1 MTRNR
6 ASRAMILAVAAG
18 GLLAA
23 CSLNPKEDPTRYYTL
38 AMLGENPGLYDAAGL
53 VGDTE
58 EEASLSAGPHLP
70 ISVGVGPITIPGY
83 LTRMR
88 MVTRQSDSEIK
99 YLETARWAQPL
110 AESLPYAI
118 AGNLDLLLGSDDVVL
133 HPWYRTRQPDYSVE
147 VDIGRFDR
155 GHDGSASIAARWN
168 IRDPDGALLAADS
181 FHQVLPADSTAIAA
195 TVEAQSRLVAAMSRQ
210 IADALRRV
218 GS

>member
-6 ASRAMILAVAAG
+6 ASRAMVLAVAAG

-99 YLETARWAQPL
+99 YLETARWAPGAPSATQRMRC
-110 AESLPYAI
+110 AASSL
-118 AGNLDLLLGSDDVVL
+118 
-133 HPWYRTRQPDYSVE
+133 RTQSTHVCSPPS
-147 VDIGRFDR
+147 
-155 GHDGSASIAARWN
+155 SWPSNTAR
-168 IRDPDGALLAADS
+168 
-181 FHQVLPADSTAIAA
+181 
-195 TVEAQSRLVAAMSRQ
+195 
-210 IADALRRV
+210 
-218 GS
+218 